1 MSHDLHAFPAV
12 STLEAKALQRDLATR
27 VERFTRLD
35 EVQVIA
41 GVDCAAPRIAAT
53 IRAAVVMLRWP
64 DLTVIE
70 GRTAEAPEELP
81 YIPGLLSFRELP
93 AVLRAWDLLSAAPQL
108 VMVDGQ
114 GIAHPRRLGIA
125 SHLGVALQVP
135 TIGVAKSVL
144 VGEPRQLQPGPGP
157 GDRLDLVDRDEVV
170 AAKVRTKA
178 RAAPL
183 IISTGHRVGL
193 EDAVAWVLRCCRGYR
208 LPEPTRQAHLVAGR
222 RAGG

>member
-1 MSHDLHAFPAV
+1 M
-12 STLEAKALQRDLATR
+12 ALQRELAIR
-27 VERFTRLD
+27 VERASRID
-35 EVQVIA
+35 EVHVVA
-41 GVDCAAPRIAAT
+41 GIDCAAPRVAAI
-53 IRAAVVMLRWP
+53 IRAAVVLLRWP

-70 GRTAEAPEELP
+70 ERTADVPEPLP

-93 AVLRAWDLLSAAPQL
+93 AVLRAWGQLSAAAQL

-125 SHLGVALQVP
+125 SHLGVVLNIP

-144 VGEPRQLQPGPGP
+144 VGAPRDQQPGPNA
-157 GDRLDLVDRDEVV
+157 GDRLDLADRHEVV
-170 AAKVRTKA
+170 AAKLRTKA

-183 IISTGHRVGL
+183 IVSTGHRVGL

-208 LPEPTRQAHLVAGR
+208 LPEPTRQAHLLAGKY
-222 RAGG
+222 GGA